1 MSPKA
6 SVSWSTFKENSCRYG
21 GILGVFNRES
31 ELDLPFEATWP
42 HSLEL
47 ISMGFLLR
55 GNLNLH
61 WKSPSLWISLC
72 LTLCQF
78 VSDSLQPHRLWHAR
92 LPCPSLS
99 PRVCPGSCP
108 FSRWCHPTISS
119 SVAFFSFCPQS
130 FPTSG
135 SWIRFIL
142 RKKIPLLCK
151 LFYVIFLSFQ
161 GLVNVATLN

>member
-1 MSPKA
+1 VSPKA
-6 SVSWSTFKENSCRYG
+6 SVSWSTVAGMVESLECLTGNLNSIYH
-21 GILGVFNRES
+21 LK
-31 ELDLPFEATWP
+31 P
-42 HSLEL
+42 HGHTLLEL

-61 WKSPSLWISLC
+61 WKSPSLWISWC

>member
-1 MSPKA
+1 MYPCPPR
-6 SVSWSTFKENSCRYG
+6 SVFHGAHLRKTVAGMVES
-21 GILGVFNRES
+21 LGVFNRES
-31 ELDLPFEATWP
+31 ELNLPFEAT
-42 HSLEL
+42 HGHTLLVL

-78 VSDSLQPHRLWHAR
+78 VSDSLQPRRLWHAR

-99 PRVCPGSCP
+99 PRVCPGPCP
-108 FSRWCHPTISS
+108 FSQWCYPTTSS
-119 SVAFFSFCPQS
+119 SATFFSFCPQS
-130 FPTSG
+130 FPTG

-142 RKKIPLLCK
+142 RKKYHYYVNYFM
-151 LFYVIFLSFQ
+151 LFFCLSK
-161 GLVNVATLN
+161 G

>member
-1 MSPKA
+1 MYPCPPR
-6 SVSWSTFKENSCRYG
+6 SVFHGAHLRKTVAGMVES
-21 GILGVFNRES
+21 LGVFNRES
-31 ELDLPFEATWP
+31 ELDLPFEAT
-42 HSLEL
+42 HGHTLLVL

-78 VSDSLQPHRLWHAR
+78 VSDSLQPRRLWHAR

-99 PRVCPGSCP
+99 PRVCPGPCP
-108 FSRWCHPTISS
+108 FSQWCYPTTSS
-119 SVAFFSFCPQS
+119 SATFFSFCPQS
-130 FPTSG
+130 FPTG

-142 RKKIPLLCK
+142 RKKYHYYVNYFM
-151 LFYVIFLSFQ
+151 LFFCLSK
-161 GLVNVATLN
+161 G